1 MTLSFLPI
9 GPESSELMARM
20 HQLCFQ
26 GQTEQIWS
34 EKTFND
40 LFTMGGMS
48 GFMVRD
54 KSQTPIGF
62 CVIRIVADEAEIIT
76 MCVLPDDQGHG
87 IGLKLLA
94 HYGEFLASSGVRQL
108 FLEVREDNHP
118 AIGLYK
124 KAGFTIKGQRKNY
137 YGNRPQEKAHA
148 LIMGCDIDGK
158 SN

>member
-1 MTLSFLPI
+1 MSLSFLPI
-9 GPESSELMARM
+9 GAESSELMARM

-34 EKTFND
+34 EKAFND
-40 LFTMGGMS
+40 LFSMGGMS
-48 GFMVRD
+48 GFMVCD

-62 CVIRIVADEAEIIT
+62 CVIRTVAHEAEIIT
-76 MCVLPDDQGHG
+76 MCVLPAHRGQGAG
-87 IGLKLLA
+87 RKLLA
-94 HYGEFLASSGVRQL
+94 HYGEFLASSGVKQL

-124 KAGFTIKGQRKNY
+124 KAGFTLKGQRKNY
-137 YGNRPQEKAHA
+137 YGNSPQEKAHA